1 MSDPIMMICSIS
13 GCSEEEAKKVFQE
26 TEDVVDAIDKLIE
39 KKPMNYE
46 KYIPAKPT
54 QILTEE
60 QIEIRKVRELMKKLD
75 DKMSTSLDQPGCVEP
90 NVQQVLREEMAL
102 QNNDSQQCQLLS
114 QESEVQIPEIVYQ

>member
-1 MSDPIMMICSIS
+1 MMICSIS